1 YIKMLEDAITTL
13 SGEIKVEEQSVDIK
27 LTISAY
33 ISSDYIS
40 EDRLRLELYRR
51 LSRAKT
57 KEEVYEIENE
67 MEDRFGKLDV
77 VTKQFLDLILIK
89 IKALSK
95 NIKTISNFEQNIT
108 ITYNDGKKDTIKT
121 PSKDDDDI
129 INTTMKYLNN

>member
-1 YIKMLEDAITTL
+1 MLEDAITTL